1 MDGSS
6 RTLKKTS
13 FQFFCTRLYVSKKID
28 KFNVINYFW
37 FERWLFE
44 KKEIFYLW
52 KLSASLL
59 LFCTEISLFECTRSL
74 LWRIKLNWFECWA
87 NVCNAVLGNRL
98 EFIAKVPRF
107 DFKPCDDCY
116 FCEALCQLISVVSAL
131 ISSKVLSDVTVHKN
145 GYTNIFL
152 IFMNST
158 ERIF

>member
-1 MDGSS
+1 MV
-6 RTLKKTS
+6 
-13 FQFFCTRLYVSKKID
+13 YVSKKID

-87 NVCNAVLGNRL
+87 KVCNAVLGNRL

-116 FCEALCQLISVVSAL
+116 FCQPLCQFVRSVMSIQINSALCVIRNRPLSARQ
-131 ISSKVLSDVTVHKN
+131 K
-145 GYTNIFL
+145 TNLGKKSIREAEIL
-152 IFMNST
+152 YW
-158 ERIF
+158 